1 MDEDVRTIWCGN
13 LSDKVSEEI
22 LYELFIQGGPVQ
34 KISIPKDRDGKQKNF
49 GFVTY
54 KHEVS
59 VPYALD
65 LFDGTA
71 LFNRVLNMKSRN
83 NVYENSQYQQQ
94 QQQQILHMQQHQQ
107 QQQLLHMQQQQQLLQ
122 MQQQQRTPKYD
133 NRHQNVQNHL
143 QLGQQILL
151 GSMNPL
157 SFAQNNMYMVPGSM
171 SYPSQNST
179 YLPGQMN
186 QRVDSDNKSN
196 NGSSRYNNRSH
207 PYRDQYNDRNDKH
220 HESHNKSIR
229 DQKSYKHAS
238 SHRSN
243 RHDNRRKRR

>member
-83 NVYENSQYQQQ
+83 N
-94 QQQQILHMQQHQQ
+94 
-107 QQQLLHMQQQQQLLQ
+107 QLLHMQQQQQLLQ